1 MPKDFKRTDR
11 LGDAIMRIL
20 AVAVRDQIRD
30 PRVGMVNIN
39 EVVVTRDLSLAKV
52 YVTIVD
58 RESQDER
65 KAAVAALNKASGF
78 LRTLLARELDTR
90 ITPRLQFIY
99 DETSTRGQALSR
111 LIDQAIAA
119 DRANHSD
126 ESES

>member
-20 AVAVRDQIRD
+20 AVAVRDQVRD
-30 PRVGMVNIN
+30 PRVGMININ

-52 YVTIVD
+52 YVTVVD
-58 RESQDER
+58 RESEDDR
-65 KAAVAALNKASGF
+65 KSAVAALNKASGF

-111 LIDQAIAA
+111 LIDKAIAA
-119 DRANHSD
+119 DRANHTD
-126 ESES
+126 ESDS